1 MNDIVFIEEMQVQA
15 ILGILPEER
24 TMPQPV
30 VIDLELE
37 TDTLPA
43 AQSNNIADALDYA
56 ALAEQVKTL
65 TIDGKYLLIETLI
78 NDIADLC
85 LGSPLTRSVR
95 VRVCK
100 PDAVDDARV
109 GVQIYRAK

>member
-1 MNDIVFIEEMQVQA
+1 MNDIVFIEQLQVQA

-56 ALAEQVKTL
+56 MLAEQVKTL
-65 TIDGKYLLIETLI
+65 IIDGKYLLIETLI

-100 PDAVDDARV
+100 PYAVDDARV